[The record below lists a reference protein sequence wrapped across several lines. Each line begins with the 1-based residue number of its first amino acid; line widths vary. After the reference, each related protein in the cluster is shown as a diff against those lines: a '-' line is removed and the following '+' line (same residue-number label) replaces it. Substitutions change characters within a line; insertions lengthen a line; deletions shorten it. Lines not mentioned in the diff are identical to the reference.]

1 MFREILP
8 LLPATVSP
16 DRNTTFP
23 ESDEVALPVTTLTA
37 PLADELLVDTAM
49 SPL

>member
-1 MFREILP
+1 MSNTILP
-8 LLPATVSP
+8 LLLAEASP
-16 DRNTTFP
+16 DRNTTLP